1 MHDVQVHNLVQV
13 EVKRAAGLK
22 AAAIGERR
30 LQEQKQVRGEAEQ
43 TRGGEE
49 AEAED
54 IEAEDIA

>member
-1 MHDVQVHNLVQV
+1 M
-13 EVKRAAGLK
+13 KRAASLK